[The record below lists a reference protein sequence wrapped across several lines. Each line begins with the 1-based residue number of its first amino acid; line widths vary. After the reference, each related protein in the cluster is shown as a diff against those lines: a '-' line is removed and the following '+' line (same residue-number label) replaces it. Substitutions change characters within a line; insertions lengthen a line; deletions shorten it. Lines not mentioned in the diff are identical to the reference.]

1 MTTPKI
7 GLSVLIPA
15 HNEAAEITDCLTSV
29 FASDFLPGSVTAE
42 VLVLANGCKDDT
54 ATIARNH
61 PVPDPWQLR
70 VIDIAQGGKLN
81 ALNQGDA
88 AARGAVLVYLDADVR
103 VEPPLL
109 SEIYALLNGDGP
121 GYASGRPYV
130 LGGHSA
136 FSRAYGRLWVRL
148 PFVTQG
154 VPGFGL
160 FAMNRAGR
168 SRWQSWPQ
176 IIADDTYARLM
187 FAPSERHLA
196 HAGYRWP
203 LVQGF
208 RNLVRV
214 RRRQNQGVEE
224 IERLYPALLDND
236 DKLSPSPSDV
246 IRLFLGDPVGFLAY
260 AVVSLAVKTPLF
272 RSQTRWTRGR

>member
-1 MTTPKI
+1 M
-7 GLSVLIPA
+7 IPA
-15 HNEAAEITDCLTSV
+15 HNEADEIAECLAAV
-29 FASDFLPGSVTAE
+29 FASDPLPEPVTAE

-54 ATIARNH
+54 AAIARDH
-61 PVPDPWQLR
+61 PVPAPWQLR

-88 AARGAVLVYLDADVR
+88 AAQGGVLVYLDADVR
-103 VEPPLL
+103 IETSLL
-109 SEIYALLNGDGP
+109 SELYALLNGDAP
-121 GYASGRPYV
+121 GYASGRPSV
-130 LGGHSA
+130 LGGQSA
-136 FSRAYGRLWVRL
+136 FSRAYGRLWERL

-160 FAMNRAGR
+160 FAMNSAGR
-168 SRWQSWPQ
+168 NRWQSWPQ

-187 FAPSERHLA
+187 FAPNERHIA
-196 HAGYRWP
+196 AAGYRWP

-260 AVVSLAVKTPLF
+260 AAVSVAVKTPLF
-272 RSQTRWTRGR
+272 RSQNRWTRGR